1 MSQNWQWARRG
12 EVNMESGD
20 AERSIRARLPFWRR
34 LGWRLGASFLLLT
47 AIGIFIS
54 GFLQYRSEEQLLRRS
69 LGALLLNIARTGAL
83 LVNSDLHEKVVSE
96 GRNDTAQYETVRSQ
110 LKQIQETNRLG
121 DPVYTLSH
129 VQGEMA
135 RFAVISH
142 GQEPVGKDY
151 RLVPEIQPVLERVL
165 AEGTAAYT
173 GIYHNEHGTWITAF
187 APIRNGKGLTVAAL
201 DVDFRADLYIAE
213 LAEVTRRLYFHSLAG
228 ALLALVAGILLAR
241 RITRPVAQLVALA
254 RRVVEGD
261 FSTRVRISARDEIGM
276 LGNVLH
282 LMVERLHV
290 SHRSTI
296 DVLVRALEARSG
308 RPGSLSG
315 LASAALVLADRLE
328 LSPIQREAL
337 ELGTL
342 LHDIG
347 EIRIPDGLL
356 HKAGPL
362 TPDERRMVEQHP
374 TWGVEILETVPL
386 LTPALDVV
394 SAHHERYD
402 GSGCPQGLRG
412 EEIPLAARIF
422 AVVDA
427 LDTITRD
434 DAHEGALPISEALEF
449 VRQEAGKRFD
459 PRIVEVV
466 TSISPE
472 RCAEILH
479 LGEPRGRIENS
490 NQTAHEQRSHRS
502 IL

>member
-1 MSQNWQWARRG
+1 
-12 EVNMESGD
+12 MERGD
-20 AERSIRARLPFWRR
+20 AERNLRARLPFWRR

-47 AIGIFIS
+47 AIGILIS

-83 LVNSDLHEKVVSE
+83 LVDGDLHEKVVSE
-96 GRNDTAQYETVRSQ
+96 GRNDTAQYETLRSQ

-142 GQEPVGKDY
+142 GQERVGKDY
-151 RLVPEIQPVLERVL
+151 RLVPEIQPILERVL

-187 APIRNGKGLTVAAL
+187 APIRSGKGLTVAAL

-213 LAEVTRRLYFHSLAG
+213 LAEVRRRLYFHSLAG

-282 LMVERLHV
+282 LMVERLKV
-290 SHRSTI
+290 SHESMVN
-296 DVLVRALEARSG
+296 VLVRALEARG
-308 RPGSLSG
+308 KETGSLKRV
-315 LASAALVLADRLE
+315 AKAALAVADHLE
-328 LSPIQREAL
+328 LPPTQRDAL
-337 ELGTL
+337 ELGAL

-347 EIRIPDGLL
+347 EIRTPQQTNGKQISGDGHLSE
-356 HKAGPL
+356 HHPL
-362 TPDERRMVEQHP
+362 
-374 TWGVEILETVPL
+374 WGVEILETVPL
-386 LTPALDVV
+386 LTQALDVV
-394 SAHHERYD
+394 GGHHERYD
-402 GSGCPQGLRG
+402 GTGYPQRLRG
-412 EEIPLAARIF
+412 EEIPLTARIF
-422 AVVDA
+422 AAVDA
-427 LDTITRD
+427 LDAMT
-434 DAHEGALPISEALEF
+434 HERALPISQALEAL
-449 VRQEAGKRFD
+449 RQEAGKQLD
-459 PRIVEVV
+459 PRVVEAILKI
-466 TSISPE
+466 TKE
-472 RCAEILH
+472 RWAEIL
-479 LGEPRGRIENS
+479 GP
-490 NQTAHEQRSHRS
+490 
-502 IL
+502 